1 MVVVLG
7 NGERTAT
14 RVPPTHKSDR
24 FWFRQV
30 PVNAVFSSAVCMSRN
45 VSYPVRLG
53 FRRTSIVII
62 PSGPYYCGIGTD
74 KAFGHDIVD
83 AHNKACLYAGINIS
97 GINGEVMSVG
107 VSSWTCCGHICRR
120 MNCGWHV
127 TFLRH
132 LEKQDELLMML
143 IDQCH
148 MNYINFKRVLAM
160 EYIDGIP
167 ILNLRD
173 EIIKRGINPDG
184 KLAAAAKQNIIKS
197 LTLAVK

>member
-7 NGERTAT
+7 NGERTAA

-45 VSYPVRLG
+45 VSYPVRIG

-127 TFLRH
+127 TFLR
-132 LEKQDELLMML
+132 
-143 IDQCH
+143 
-148 MNYINFKRVLAM
+148 RVLAM

-184 KLAAAAKQNIIKS
+184 KLAAAAKQNILKS